1 MVIQLDTLV
10 AQGNTSDV
18 YRWGADAVIKV
29 LLTEIPDDWAD
40 REAQIAGAGPC
51 CRASGACGSRCH
63 YRQRPPAIVFE
74 LVEGISMWEQMLM
87 HPMDIR
93 RLSRIL
99 ADTSGR
105 RQLHLR
111 PGRAA
116 RSQRSTAEE
125 YRAQHRSSTRD
136 QSGKRLWTIS
146 PSKPDDDKLCHFDM
160 HPNNILMGPKGPI
173 IIDWFDAA
181 AGAPAA
187 DVASSSV
194 LMRPDAANCHL
205 PCPEPSIIGLV
216 HDEYIAAVLRNNA
229 IDIDQLL
236 EWESSVL
243 ASRMSEPLVEACRL
257 AAARTWHALRVSE
270 PTPLFTSI
278 GATNATHPSCGTEP
292 QTT

>member
-1 MVIQLDTLV
+1 MVIQLDTLI

-18 YRWGADAVIKV
+18 YRWGADAVVKV
-29 LLTEIPDDWAD
+29 LLNDIPNDWAD
-40 REAQIAGAGPC
+40 REAQIAERVHAAGLPAPAVLDVITVNG
-51 CRASGACGSRCH
+51 R
-63 YRQRPPAIVFE
+63 PAIVFE

-99 ADTSGR
+99 ADLQADVNSTSAPAG
-105 RQLHLR
+105 L
-111 PGRAA
+111 PGLNDRLLKNIERNTVLDPSERKAA
-116 RSQRSTAEE
+116 LDDLA
-125 YRAQHRSSTRD
+125 D
-136 QSGKRLWTIS
+136 
-146 PSKPDDDKLCHFDM
+146 KPDDDKLCHFDM

-187 DVASSSV
+187 DVARSSV
-194 LMRPDAANCHL
+194 LMRPDAATCHL

-278 GATNATHPSCGTEP
+278 GTTNATHPSCGTEP